1 MFWWQSPALYMELSL
16 AFSDFQEKV
25 LVTQVLVSVTY
36 IMWEGSHAG
45 APTLQSSL
53 GMAVSYNYL

>member
-1 MFWWQSPALYMELSL
+1 MELSL